1 MKIEDSHIELFDR
14 YLRHELSAHELSAFN
29 ENLESDADFKAR
41 FEQYQLMIEGV
52 KAYEREHLK
61 AFMQE
66 NKSLM
71 KADKPINP
79 RRFLLAAASVVLI
92 LGIGLIINL
101 SISRKAE
108 PTLAIENPPAISE
121 NPQLQAGTAM
131 DSVGSTDS
139 AQVKS
144 EHASQRYREMVA
156 VKKEQAMDAPPE
168 YDDFSEYPAV
178 DIPVPMHEDAQIHVA
193 TDVLVKD
200 TAVYP
205 ILLAYEEDHKDKFGT
220 TDKLSSTE
228 TVNASNAKKKY
239 LPYNNNSNA
248 GAPAVSQKA
257 DTEHKAV
264 KEKPDSGSNLK
275 KVVTDSK
282 KVNAQVKLKVQYWRS
297 PVNFKGYSYK
307 NNTLQLYGLE
317 PANTRIYQI
326 GDKVYIRS
334 NSMVYVIEPCETS
347 CAFKQET
354 DNNILQLITGH

>member
-14 YLRHELSAHELSAFN
+14 YLRHELSVQELSAFN

-41 FEQYQLMIEGV
+41 FEQYLLMTEGV
-52 KAYEREHLK
+52 KAYEREQLK

-92 LGIGLIINL
+92 LGTGLIINL
-101 SISRKAE
+101 SIRRNAE
-108 PTLAIENPPAISE
+108 SSLAIENNPALSESPQLQPGAALDSAGMADTAPVKIERATERFSEMVTVEKDKAVDEPPISE
-121 NPQLQAGTAM
+121 NNGISDNAPLNGSYDM
-131 DSVGSTDS
+131 DVN
-139 AQVKS
+139 
-144 EHASQRYREMVA
+144 
-156 VKKEQAMDAPPE
+156 
-168 YDDFSEYPAV
+168 
-178 DIPVPMHEDAQIHVA
+178 VA

-205 ILLAYEEDHKDKFGT
+205 ILLAYVEDLKDKPGT
-220 TDKLSSTE
+220 TDKFSSTE
-228 TVNASNAKKKY
+228 TVTPSNAKKKY
-239 LPYNNNSNA
+239 LPYNNNSNV
-248 GAPAVSQKA
+248 GAPSVSSKA
-257 DTEHKAV
+257 EVDRNAV
-264 KEKPDSGSNLK
+264 KEKQDSGSTLK
-275 KVVTDSK
+275 KAESK

-307 NNTLQLYGLE
+307 NNTLLLYGLE
-317 PANTRIYQI
+317 PANTRIFQI
-326 GDKVYIRS
+326 GDKVYVS
-334 NSMVYVIEPCETS
+334 VNSMVYVIEPCETS